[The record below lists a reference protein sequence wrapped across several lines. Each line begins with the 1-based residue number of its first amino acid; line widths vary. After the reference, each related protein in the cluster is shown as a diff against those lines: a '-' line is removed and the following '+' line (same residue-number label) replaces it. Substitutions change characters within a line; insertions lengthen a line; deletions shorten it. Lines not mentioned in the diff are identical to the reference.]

1 MLNVQTMDFE
11 VDNIFQNANLQQKVL
26 KSVLPGDFLGGFTDG
41 QGKFNTC
48 ALLLSF
54 SSQVTKF
61 NLLSHSDS
69 STVQQPIK

>member
-1 MLNVQTMDFE
+1 MDFE

-26 KSVLPGDFLGGFTDG
+26 ESVLPGDFLGGFTDG
-41 QGKFNTC
+41 QGSKFNTC

-61 NLLSHSDS
+61 NLLSRSDS
-69 STVQQPIK
+69 STVRQPIQ